1 MKLNISAKTT
11 FLVAGALLFAAPAA
25 HAEAG
30 QTMREMLIDP
40 LFWGF
45 GIAVAFLLMA
55 LYALNKALNTV
66 RQVTMAKLQG
76 DTAKEGVAAAPA
88 EAGKSIIDV
97 LTDANP
103 IEREADILLDH
114 EYDGIHELDNNLPP
128 WWIWG
133 FYASIAYA
141 VIYMFFFIT
150 GDSLNT
156 AKEYE
161 NEMAAAKEQVDAYLA
176 SQPSSIDENTVV
188 VLNDASALS
197 AGAKIFKENCVA
209 CHLAD
214 GGGSVGPN
222 LTDEYWIHGGGITN
236 VFTTIKYGVVTKG
249 MIAWKDQLKPEQI
262 QQVAS
267 YVLSLQGTTPAAP
280 KPAEGD
286 LWQEAPAAPAEVAPS
301 DTTQTVTEEIPTTAA
316 NN

>member
-76 DTAKEGVAAAPA
+76 DTAKEGVAAAPV

-97 LTDANP
+97 LTDAKP

-316 NN
+316 SN